1 MARRASGARTAGS
14 VAGLEQRM
22 TLLAWLHA
30 RLGFVCAR
38 EALREMEQA
47 DEGFDADGRSHA
59 CTRLLSR
66 SEHMRGVGREDLLRY
81 DGNIRSALAAMNAG
95 RTEPITLRYFQYLA
109 ALHAE
114 VFLDFRL
121 NRRAEMLAGLNE
133 IVREKNIGR
142 GLEGPYQPY
151 SAADLNKLAFWM
163 ATGSG
168 KTLLLHLNY
177 RQFLHYNR
185 DALDNVILI
194 TPNEGLSVQHL
205 AELRASNI
213 DARRFRPDGGVDLFG
228 GFHGFHGADVIQ
240 VTEITKL
247 VLEKRG
253 EGESVPVEAFEGA
266 NLIFVDEGH
275 KGSGGEAWRA
285 VRDAMSATGFTFEYS
300 ATFGQALAAA
310 RNDELT
316 AEYGKAIAFDYSYR
330 HFYGDGYGKDFSVVN
345 LEQTVGDHADVL
357 LLANLLAFYQQQVAF
372 AENPGAARRHNLERP
387 LWTLVGASV
396 NAVYSEK
403 KQKRSDVLTAARF
416 LHRVL
421 ADRQWA
427 TGTIEALLSGRSGLV
442 DETGRDVV
450 EGRFEYLAGRDA
462 LAVHEDLLGRTLRAP
477 AGGGLHI
484 HDIRGAEGEL
494 GLKAAG
500 AEEYFGLIYIGDAG
514 AFRKLVEADDS
525 GITQE
530 VDAISGSLFDGIN
543 RPDTTIEMLLGARK
557 FLEGWNSWRVSSMG
571 LLNLGRSEGAQ
582 IIQLFGRG
590 VRLRGRDMTLK
601 RSAAQ
606 PGGAPAH
613 IRLLETLNV
622 FALRASY
629 MKKFREYLEREGLPL
644 TETVELPLPIRP
656 APDLQG
662 RNLVIPRLDEGREF
676 KAEAAMLFQR
686 ENDGGRPVALD
697 LSGRAQ
703 VVSGSGGR
711 VATADASSGA
721 GRRLSSESLDL
732 VDWNAAYL
740 DLLDHRTSRGFDN
753 LAMTADGL
761 RGILEADPPVYSLV
775 ADPGL
780 AQPAT
785 LADRERLQEAV
796 VAILCRYAD
805 GIWRR
810 RRARWESGHMA
821 YRLLDEADPNFRF
834 NATGDA
840 SGGRY
845 VVSVPLGRKGLI
857 ERLRQLLASDV
868 ELYDEESGE
877 LPRIHFDRH
886 LYQPLLIEADGGRPD
901 AIQTIPAGLRPS
913 ERRFVEDLK
922 GYWSKRQAAGQQ
934 DGTEIFLLR
943 NLSRTGVGFFEN
955 VGFYPDFILWI
966 ARGGEQRILF
976 IEPHGM
982 IHAPA
987 YANDEKARLH
997 EWLPELAERMAKPP
1011 GVTQVTL
1018 DSFIVSAT
1026 SWEKL
1031 RTRYD
1036 DVSWTRERFAEKHI
1050 LFQEGQGGHDY
1061 IAALFR

>member
-1 MARRASGARTAGS
+1 
-14 VAGLEQRM
+14 M
-22 TLLAWLHA
+22 TLLAWLHR
-30 RLGFVCAR
+30 RLGYIDTR
-38 EALREMEQA
+38 EMLRDMEQA
-47 DEGFDADGRSHA
+47 DEGFDSDGRSHA
-59 CTRLLSR
+59 CVRLLSR
-66 SEHMRGVGREDLLRY
+66 SERLGGVSREDLLRY
-81 DGNIRSALAAMNAG
+81 NGNIRSALAAMNAG
-95 RTEPITLRYFQYLA
+95 RARPIVLRYFQYLA

-114 VFLDFRL
+114 IFFDFRG

-133 IVREKNIGR
+133 VVLERNAGR
-142 GLEGPYQPY
+142 GLGAPYRRFD
-151 SAADLNKLAFWM
+151 ATDLNKLAFWM

-185 DALDNVILI
+185 ESLDNVVLI
-194 TPNEGLSVQHL
+194 TPNEGLSEQHL
-205 AELRASNI
+205 AELRNSNI
-213 DARRFRPDGGVDLFG
+213 AARRFSPNGGADLFARG
-228 GFHGFHGADVIQ
+228 DGADVVQ

-253 EGESVPVEAFEGA
+253 EGESVPVEAFEGN

-330 HFYGDGYGKDFSVVN
+330 HFYGDGYGKDFTVVN
-345 LEQTVGDHADVL
+345 LDRTAGDYRDVL

-372 AENPGAARRHNLERP
+372 AENPGDARDHNLERP

-421 ADRQWA
+421 ADRLWA
-427 TGTIEALLSGRSGLV
+427 TGAIEALLSGRSGLV
-442 DETGRDVV
+442 DEAGRDIV
-450 EGRFEYLAGRDA
+450 EGRFEYLIGRDT
-462 LAVHEDLLGRTLRAP
+462 LAVYEDLLGRTLRAP

-514 AFRKLVEADDS
+514 AFKKLVEADDS
-525 GITQE
+525 GITLE

-543 RPDTTIEMLLGARK
+543 HPDTTIEMLLGARK

-601 RSAAQ
+601 RGTAQ
-606 PGGAPAH
+606 PGGVPGH
-613 IRLLETLNV
+613 VRLLETLNV

-629 MKKFREYLEREGLPL
+629 MKKFREYLEREGVPL
-644 TETVELPLPIRP
+644 VETVELPLPIRP
-656 APDLQG
+656 ATDLRG

-676 KAEAAMLFQR
+676 KAEAAALLR
-686 ENDGGRPVALD
+686 HECDGARRVALD
-697 LSGRAQ
+697 FSAGAQ
-703 VVSGSGGR
+703 VVSGSGGG
-711 VATADASSGA
+711 VAVTDTSSGVSLT
-721 GRRLSSESLDL
+721 LSAESLDL

-740 DLLDHRTSRGFDN
+740 DVLNHRTDRGFDN
-753 LAMTADGL
+753 LAVNPAGL
-761 RGILEADPPVYSLV
+761 REILEAEPPVYSLV
-775 ADPGL
+775 ADPRL
-780 AQPAT
+780 ASPAT
-785 LADRERLQEAV
+785 LADRERLQETV

-805 GIWRR
+805 GLWRR
-810 RRARWESGHMA
+810 GRARWESGHMA
-821 YRLLDEADPNFRF
+821 YRQLDEADANFRF
-834 NATGDA
+834 NATDDIGA
-840 SGGRY
+840 GHY
-845 VVSVPLGRKGLI
+845 VVSVPLGRKGLL
-857 ERLRQLLASDV
+857 ERLRQLFASDV
-868 ELYDEESGE
+868 ELYDEQSGE

-886 LYQPLLIEADGGRPD
+886 LYQPLLIEADGGSPD
-901 AIQTIPAGLRPS
+901 EIRTIPVGLKPS

-922 GYWSKRQAAGQQ
+922 RYWSKRQAAGRH
-934 DGTEIFLLR
+934 DDTEIFLLR
-943 NLSRTGVGFFEN
+943 NLSRVGVGFFEN

-966 ARGGEQRILF
+966 ARGGEQRIVF

-987 YANDEKARLH
+987 YENDEKARLH

-1011 GVTQVTL
+1011 GVSRVTL
-1018 DSFIVSAT
+1018 DSFIVSRT
-1026 SWEKL
+1026 PYEKL
-1031 RTRYD
+1031 RKRYGD
-1036 DVSWTRERFAEKHI
+1036 GDWTRERFADKHI
-1050 LFQEGQGGHDY
+1050 LFRDELGGEGH
-1061 IAALFR
+1061 IAALFQGCDQPALSS

>member
-1 MARRASGARTAGS
+1 
-14 VAGLEQRM
+14 M
-22 TLLAWLHA
+22 TLLAWLH
-30 RLGFVCAR
+30 RRFGYIDT
-38 EALREMEQA
+38 REMLRDMEQV
-47 DEGFDADGRSHA
+47 DEGFGPDGRSHVCA
-59 CTRLLSR
+59 RLLTR
-66 SEHMRGVGREDLLRY
+66 SERLAGVAREDLLRY
-81 DGNIRSALAAMNAG
+81 DGNIRLALAAMNAG
-95 RTEPITLRYFQYLA
+95 RGVPITLRYFQYLA

-114 VFLDFRL
+114 VFLDFRC
-121 NRRAEMLAGLNE
+121 NRQAEMLAGLNE
-133 IVREKNIGR
+133 IVLERNVSR
-142 GLEGPYQPY
+142 GLEVPYERFGPE
-151 SAADLNKLAFWM
+151 DLNKLAFWM

-185 DALDNVILI
+185 DALDNVVLI
-194 TPNEGLSVQHL
+194 TPNEGLSEQHL
-205 AELRASNI
+205 SELRASRVP
-213 DARRFRPDGGVDLFG
+213 ARRFSPAGGADLFG
-228 GFHGFHGADVIQ
+228 GFGDAPAVQ

-253 EGESVPVEAFEGA
+253 DGESVPVEAFEGN

-310 RNDELT
+310 RNEELT

-345 LEQTVGDHADVL
+345 LEQTAGDYTDVL
-357 LLANLLAFYQQQVAF
+357 LLANLLGFYEQQVAF
-372 AENPGAARRHNLERP
+372 AENLGDVRGHNLERP

-421 ADRQWA
+421 ADRRWA
-427 TGTIEALLSGRSGLV
+427 IRTIEALLAGRSGLI

-450 EGRFEYLAGRDA
+450 EDRFEYLIGRDVR
-462 LAVHEDLLGRTLRAP
+462 AVYEDLLGRTLRAP

-500 AEEYFGLIYIGDAG
+500 AEDYFGLIYIGDAG
-514 AFRKLVEADDS
+514 AFKKLVQADDS
-525 GITQE
+525 GISLE
-530 VDAISGSLFDGIN
+530 MDAVSGSLFDGIN
-543 RPDTTIEMLLGARK
+543 RRNTTIEMLLGARK

-601 RSAAQ
+601 RSASQ
-606 PGGAPAH
+606 RGGAPAH

-629 MKKFREYLEREGLPL
+629 MKKFREYLEREGVPVG
-644 TETVELPLPIRP
+644 ETVELPLPVRP
-656 APDLQG
+656 APDLRG

-676 KAEAAMLFQR
+676 KAEAAALFQHEGDR
-686 ENDGGRPVALD
+686 TRRVALD

-703 VVSGSGGR
+703 VVSGSGGG
-711 VATADASSGA
+711 VAATDASSGA
-721 GRRLSSESLDL
+721 SLRLSRDSLGL

-740 DLLDHRTSRGFDN
+740 GVLDHRTGRGFDN
-753 LAMTADGL
+753 LAVNPHTL
-761 RGILEADPPVYSLV
+761 REILEADPPVYSLV

-780 AQPAT
+780 AEPAT

-805 GIWRR
+805 SLYRR
-810 RRARWESGHMA
+810 RRARWESSHME
-821 YRLLDEADPNFRF
+821 YRRLNEADPNFQF
-834 NATGDA
+834 NVQEGDSA
-840 SGGRY
+840 GRY
-845 VVSVPLGRKGLI
+845 IVSVPRGRDWLLEK
-857 ERLRQLLASDV
+857 LRQLFASDV
-868 ELYDEESGE
+868 ELYEEESGE

-886 LYQPLLIEADGGRPD
+886 LYQPLLIESTGGASSEFKTTP
-901 AIQTIPAGLRPS
+901 PGLKES

-922 GYWSKRQAAGQQ
+922 RYWSRRTAESPS

-943 NLSRTGVGFFEN
+943 NLSRSGVGFFEN

-966 ARGGEQRILF
+966 ARGGEQRIVF

-987 YANDEKARLH
+987 YANDEKAKLH

-1011 GVTQVTL
+1011 GVSRVIL

-1026 SWEKL
+1026 PYEQL
-1031 RTRYD
+1031 RERYD
-1036 DVSWTRERFAEKHI
+1036 DGSWTRERFAEKHI
-1050 LFQEGQGGHDY
+1050 LFQHEPGGDEY
-1061 IAALFR
+1061 IEALF